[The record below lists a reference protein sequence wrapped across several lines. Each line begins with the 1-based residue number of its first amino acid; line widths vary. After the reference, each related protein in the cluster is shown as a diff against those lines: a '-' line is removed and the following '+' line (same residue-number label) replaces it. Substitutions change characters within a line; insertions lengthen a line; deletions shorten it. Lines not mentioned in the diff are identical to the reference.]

1 MGSKKRKPP
10 PGGARKPAEKKRYE
24 PPRILSREPL
34 EAMAA
39 VCTPAP
45 PGKGGGICAFVSS

>member
-1 MGSKKRKPP
+1 MGSKEKQSQ
-10 PGGARKPAEKKRYE
+10 PGGPRKPAEKKRYE

-39 VCTPAP
+39 VCTPEP
-45 PGKGGGICAFVSS
+45 PGKGGGICTFIAS